1 MRLIPLIVRDP
12 VTTLPYLQHNLSL
25 PSFGNHHELVQ
36 VVQKMRHLS
45 VLQLHPHV
53 LVQMRSLHQILQL
66 LQRFLVQH
74 FRQGQLHQQYWRHFL
89 LQLVQVFAEREP
101 DVVAHYP
108 ANLFVELGEF
118 VHRLH
123 RHVNQNVGMCERYPK
138 LLQLDQS

>member
-1 MRLIPLIVRDP
+1 MRDLATTPLC
-12 VTTLPYLQHNLSL
+12 LQHNLSL
-25 PSFGNHHELVQ
+25 PSFGSHHELVQ
-36 VVQKMRHLS
+36 VAQKKRHLF
-45 VLQLHPHV
+45 VLQLHLLV

-66 LQRFLVQH
+66 LPRFLVQH
-74 FRQGQLHQQYWRHFL
+74 FQQAQLHRRYWRHFL
-89 LQLVQVFAEREP
+89 LQLVQVLAGRAQ

-123 RHVNQNVGMCERYPK
+123 RHVNLNVEMCERYPT

>member
-1 MRLIPLIVRDP
+1 MRLIPLIVRDL
-12 VTTLPYLQHNLSL
+12 VTTLPYLQHNLFL
-25 PSFGNHHELVQ
+25 PSFGNHHELAQ
-36 VVQKMRHLS
+36 EVQKMRHLFAQ
-45 VLQLHPHV
+45 QLHLLG

-74 FRQGQLHQQYWRHFL
+74 FQQAQLHRQYWRHFL
-89 LQLVQVFAEREP
+89 LQLVQVLAGREP

-138 LLQLDQS
+138 PLQLDQS